1 MNCIK
6 RVVSSSLTVC
16 SLAFLSL
23 TFNSAIASS
32 YIDNQQYQNEAS
44 ELSQAE
50 LAQLLAPIAL
60 YPDSLLSHIMIAST
74 YPLELVQAYRWQQEN
89 SHLSAADAVEKAEKE
104 GWDPSVTALVAFEN
118 VLANLNEDLN
128 WTQTVGDAFLTD
140 EVLVLNT
147 IQALRVEA
155 EKANSLNNMPH
166 MRVVKQQQQ
175 IIIEPK
181 HQTIVYVPY
190 YDTRVVY
197 GNWRWH
203 RYPPVHWTHRSYAS
217 RHFPVNVS
225 ARFHWGAGTN
235 INFNYFFSG
244 FSWHNR
250 HVVVSGYRK
259 ARFYHSQQRIINS
272 HGAKRWKHNVH
283 HRRGVAYASNKFAH
297 KQTRYNRHASRDGYA
312 NQKYRNHQ
320 QLQNRIKSGHVNVK
334 HQKTRHYS
342 QQQKPLQRQFKRTE
356 KSHLNK
362 SRHHEAVSHKNKTGN
377 RNLIKSKQNKSAVTH
392 KNARTKARK
401 QSSVKERKRSKWRK
415 ALPFLS

>member
-1 MNCIK
+1 MNRIK
-6 RVVSSSLTVC
+6 RVVSSRLTVC
-16 SLAFLSL
+16 FLGFLSL
-23 TFNSAIASS
+23 TLYPAVASS
-32 YIDNQQYQNEAS
+32 YSDNQQYQNGAS
-44 ELSQAE
+44 QLSQAE

-74 YPLELVQAYRWQQEN
+74 YPLEVVQAYRWRQEN
-89 SHLSAADAVEKAEKE
+89 NHLSAADAVEKAEKE

-166 MRVVKQQQQ
+166 MRVVKQHQQ

-181 HQTIVYVPY
+181 HQSIVYVPY

-203 RYPPVHWTHRSYAS
+203 RYPPIHWTHRSYAS

-225 ARFHWGAGTN
+225 AHFHWGAPID

-244 FSWHNR
+244 FSWHKR
-250 HVVVSGYRK
+250 HLVVSHHRK
-259 ARFYHSQQRIINS
+259 ARFYRSEPRSHHRITNS
-272 HGAKRWKHNVH
+272 HGAKRWKHNVR
-283 HRRGVAYASNKFAH
+283 HRRGVAYASHKFAH
-297 KQTRYNRHASRDGYA
+297 KQLRHTRHGNRDGYTY
-312 NQKYRNHQ
+312 KTYRNHQ
-320 QLQNRIKSGHVNVK
+320 QLKSRIKSAHVNVK

-342 QQQKPLQRQFKRTE
+342 QQQKPVQRQLKPTE
-356 KSHLNK
+356 KSHINK
-362 SRHHEAVSHKNKTGN
+362 SSRHGVVRNKNKTVN
-377 RNLIKSKQNKSAVTH
+377 RNLIKSKQNKSAVVH
-392 KNARTKARK
+392 KAARTKVRK
-401 QSSVKERKRSKWRK
+401 QSSVKERKRSK
-415 ALPFLS
+415 